1 MTAGTKGRTA
11 QPPGRSLQLRLGRLS
26 PQRPGRR
33 AQLAQAADGDG
44 PPARART
51 PLLAVGAAAFA
62 ISLAAFLFV
71 FTAFSQHPWS
81 MLDLHVYL
89 WGGAAVRHS
98 HDPYVGTYLAHSLH
112 FTYTPMAAGIFAVI
126 DMISLPVV
134 QVLAV
139 AGSVAALVAVLW
151 LTWGLLGHERS
162 RERLGA
168 ALAVAALALW
178 LEPVLRTISFGQ
190 VNLVLMLLIVADLA
204 MPDTR
209 WWKGVGVGLAAGF
222 KLTPLVF
229 IPYLLLTR
237 RFRAAAVAAA
247 TFAITVGGS
256 FVFLPR
262 AARHYW
268 IQGLFL
274 NVSRVGNARYVG
286 NQSLFGALLRLIGG
300 PTAAAR
306 PYQLVAEGVVG
317 VAGLALAAWAS
328 RRGQEAVG
336 ILVCALTG
344 LLISP
349 VSWSHHWVWIAPM
362 LVVLAHFATRPPV
375 LAAAVRWRRFCW
387 LGVVAMVAV
396 FSGVLWTVPASRP
409 AGCKPSP
416 QSNLCAPQ
424 QGYSMSGFQQLVGDL
439 YVLAGLAGLCVI
451 AALLVLARR
460 RDRRGPV
467 AAAVGDDAEPSQ
479 PGLAARS

>member
-26 PQRPGRR
+26 PLWPGQRG
-33 AQLAQAADGDG
+33 QLARAADGEG
-44 PPARART
+44 PTAPTRS
-51 PLLAVGAAAFA
+51 PLPGGAVAFA

-71 FTAFSQHPWS
+71 FSAFTQHPWS

-89 WGGAAVRHS
+89 WGGTAVQHA
-98 HDPYVGTYLAHSLH
+98 HDPYVGTYLAQSLH

-126 DMISLPVV
+126 ALISLPVV

-139 AGSVAALVAVLW
+139 AGSVAALVTVLW

-162 RERLGA
+162 RERLGV
-168 ALAVAALALW
+168 ALAVGAVALW
-178 LEPVLRTISFGQ
+178 LEPVRQTLSFGQ

-237 RFRAAAVAAA
+237 RFRAAAVASA

-262 AARHYW
+262 AARSYW

-286 NQSLFGALLRLIGG
+286 NQSLFGALLRLLGG
-300 PTAAAR
+300 SAAADR
-306 PYQLVAEGVVG
+306 PYQLVAEVVVG
-317 VAGLALAAWAS
+317 AAGLVLAAWAS
-328 RRGQEAVG
+328 RRGQEAIG
-336 ILVCALTG
+336 ILVCGLTG

-362 LVVLAHFATRPPV
+362 LVVLVHFATRPPV

-396 FSGVLWTVPASRP
+396 FSGVLWTVPASGP
-409 AGCKPSP
+409 ADCKPSP

-424 QGYSMSGFQQLVGDL
+424 QGYTMSGFQQFVGDL

-467 AAAVGDDAEPSQ
+467 AAAAGEEPSQ